1 MQNTDTAACNGCGM
15 LFGMDP
21 FSRRL
26 TSDQGNIL
34 ILQKIIKGT
43 DMIFW
48 KSRTIIGYGCGPTAE
63 PRT

>member
-1 MQNTDTAACNGCGM
+1 MQDTDTAACNGCGM
-15 LFGMDP
+15 LFGMNP

-43 DMIFW
+43 DSIAAAAHTGDEMCI
-48 KSRTIIGYGCGPTAE
+48 RDRCRG
-63 PRT
+63 